1 MSFTS
6 DTSAPAH
13 RACLDAL
20 LAANAGVAPSYGG
33 DAEMQALH
41 SQLAETF
48 ATDDFDAWP
57 VASGTAAN
65 ALALSVLCPP
75 TGAILCHREA
85 HIANDERGAPEFYTG
100 GGKLQ
105 LLDGPA
111 GKLMPDTLDGALD
124 AIDPGFVHATPAH
137 VLSLTNLTECGTAY
151 AVEELARLM
160 AKARDGG
167 LWTHLDGA
175 RLANALVA
183 TGQTP
188 AAMTWQAGVDVLTLG
203 LTKTGALGCEIIL
216 LFGRARRLLPDLRAR
231 AKRAGQMPPKM
242 RYLAAQGRALLAD
255 GLWLELAGVANAR
268 ARALSGALCRHPGVT
283 LLYPV
288 DGNEVFAVLPASL
301 VQRLE
306 AAGIGFI
313 PWSGGAHRFVC
324 SWTTTRDEVD
334 AVAGA

>member
-13 RACLDAL
+13 PACLEAMT
-20 LAANAGVAPSYGG
+20 AANQGAAPSYGSDG
-33 DAEMQALH
+33 EMKALRD
-41 SQLAETF
+41 QLAETF
-48 ATDDFDAWP
+48 ATEAFEAWP

-75 TGAILCHREA
+75 TGAVLCHREA
-85 HIANDERGAPEFYTG
+85 HIANDERGAPEFFTG

-105 LLDGPA
+105 LLDGPS
-111 GKLMPDTLDGALD
+111 GKLMPDTLD
-124 AIDPGFVHATPAH
+124 AIDPGFVHATPGH

-151 AVEELARLM
+151 AVEELARQM
-160 AKARDGG
+160 EQARDHG

-216 LFGRARRLLPDLRAR
+216 LFGRARRLFPDLRAR
-231 AKRAGQMPPKM
+231 TKRAGHMPPKM
-242 RYLAAQGRALLAD
+242 RYLAAQGRALLAND
-255 GLWLELAGVANAR
+255 LWLELARTANTR
-268 ARALSGALCRHPGVT
+268 ARALSGALCRYPGVT
-283 LLYPV
+283 LCHPV
-288 DGNEVFAVLPASL
+288 DGNEVFARLPAPL
-301 VQRLE
+301 VQRLKE
-306 AAGIGFI
+306 AGIGFI
-313 PWSGGAHRFVC
+313 PWGDGSYRFVC
-324 SWTTTRDEVD
+324 SWTTTQEDVD
-334 AVAGA
+334 TVAAL